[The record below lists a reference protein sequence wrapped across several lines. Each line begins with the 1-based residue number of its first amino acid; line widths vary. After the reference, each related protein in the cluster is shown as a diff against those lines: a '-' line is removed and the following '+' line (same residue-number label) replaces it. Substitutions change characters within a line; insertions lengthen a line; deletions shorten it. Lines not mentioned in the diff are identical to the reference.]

1 MERPKCRLRPHR
13 RLRKVVLQRLP
24 QVLRRNRSKRSD
36 SNGSMEKDIRC
47 PRCAAEMTFQGVQ
60 SVGVGVARL
69 RNVEIYLCSKCG
81 CIGRFDER
89 AQRIIE
95 IT

>member
-1 MERPKCRLRPHR
+1 
-13 RLRKVVLQRLP
+13 
-24 QVLRRNRSKRSD
+24 
-36 SNGSMEKDIRC
+36 MEKDIRC

-69 RNVEIYLCSKCG
+69 RNVEVYLCSKCG